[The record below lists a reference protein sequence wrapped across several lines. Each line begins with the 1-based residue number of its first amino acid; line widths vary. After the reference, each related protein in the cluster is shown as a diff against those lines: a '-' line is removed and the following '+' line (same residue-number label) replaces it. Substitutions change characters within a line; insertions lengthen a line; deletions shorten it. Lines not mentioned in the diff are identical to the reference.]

1 MKRIVCW
8 GVVTLLAS
16 ASLGHAQSLP
26 APAPPPNMLGV
37 WKPTGV
43 TAAARI
49 GASVAGWPQTSKP
62 AFNLKPRPYVVVNV
76 ETGREIAGYEIF
88 ADGKR
93 EPFVG
98 VFTLAG
104 KLLVNT
110 LRGTASVDLY
120 GNQIEWCWQDTLTN
134 VAIVSCDVMR
144 KQPSSP

>member
-1 MKRIVCW
+1 MKRIVCLS
-8 GVVTLLAS
+8 VLSLLAS
-16 ASLGHAQSLP
+16 AGLGYAQPLP
-26 APAPPPNMLGV
+26 APAQPPNMLGV

-43 TAAARI
+43 TAAVRL
-49 GASVAGWPQTSKP
+49 GASVAGWPQTDKP
-62 AFNLKPRPYVVVNV
+62 TFNLKPRPYVVVDVQN
-76 ETGREIAGYEIF
+76 GREIAGYEIF

-110 LRGTASVDLY
+110 LRGMASVDLY
-120 GNQIEWCWQDTLTN
+120 GNQIEWCWQDTLSN

-144 KQPSSP
+144 KQSNTP